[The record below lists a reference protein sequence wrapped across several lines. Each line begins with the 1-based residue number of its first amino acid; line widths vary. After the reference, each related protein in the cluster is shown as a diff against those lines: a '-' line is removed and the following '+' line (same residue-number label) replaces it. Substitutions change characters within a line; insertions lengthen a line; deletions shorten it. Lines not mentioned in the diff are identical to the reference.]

1 MKSMNQSQN
10 QASERILSES
20 ASEWAVIMKTQIIE
34 QQYMIKQLTAN
45 LNTLSI
51 AIRVSVS
58 NSFSLSDQASI
69 LLSHSSIMIIQLK
82 RHLSDLSE
90 FYRNKTDFLVWLS
103 QMNIKLEIDKA
114 DNTEFIHFWYL
125 HSQLRDHTLSQITL
139 WVKSIR
145 TCADIRVR
153 DIIAQLYLVY
163 KDSQL
168 TERVTQRLN
177 SLR

>member
-1 MKSMNQSQN
+1 
-10 QASERILSES
+10 
-20 ASEWAVIMKTQIIE
+20 MKTQIIE

-90 FYRNKTDFLVWLS
+90 FYRNKTDFLV
-103 QMNIKLEIDKA
+103 
-114 DNTEFIHFWYL
+114 
-125 HSQLRDHTLSQITL
+125 
-139 WVKSIR
+139 
-145 TCADIRVR
+145 
-153 DIIAQLYLVY
+153 
-163 KDSQL
+163 
-168 TERVTQRLN
+168 
-177 SLR
+177 